1 MKRLQIVSAVLCL
14 SLLFAG
20 CTFNQDAPANESQTK
35 VTEEEVTAHKVVVED
50 YTNTILEDSTGEYV
64 SRYPKLI
71 VDGKEA
77 IDINDSLIRHIQ
89 SDYPMEKED
98 DYVYGYQTY
107 YKWGVKDNVVSII
120 IYASYISE
128 DFYTTE
134 IYNYDLD
141 TLEAMEDREVTE
153 VLGLTDN
160 QLFDRTAEVYK
171 NYCSD
176 LAAFDLD
183 KSIAG
188 ISYDTITPFVT
199 PDGKPGVAG
208 SIVYSQD
215 SQFGG
220 MECLK
225 CFDIETMEVV

>member
-14 SLLFAG
+14 SLIFAG
-20 CTFNQDAPANESQTK
+20 CNVFQGTPSSEAQTTEAEED
-35 VTEEEVTAHKVVVED
+35 VTEHKVKVED
-50 YTNTILEDSTGEYV
+50 YTYLTLSDPTGDYT

-77 IDINDSLIRHIQ
+77 IELNDSLIRHIQ
-89 SDYPMEKED
+89 ETYPMEKED

-120 IYASYISE
+120 LYANYISE

-134 IYNYDLD
+134 IYNYNLD
-141 TLEAMEDREVTE
+141 TLKAMEDEEVTE
-153 VLGLTDN
+153 VLGLTDD
-160 QLFDRTAEVYK
+160 QLFDRTAEAYK
-171 NYCSD
+171 SYCSGIS
-176 LAAFDLD
+176 AFDLD
-183 KSIAG
+183 ASIAG

-199 PDGKPGVAG
+199 PDGNPGVAG
-208 SIVYSQD
+208 NIVYSKD

-220 MECLK
+220 LEALR
-225 CFDIETMEVV
+225 CFDLATMEVC